1 MRITPINS
9 YIRHAFKFVSTLTAL
24 LFTLTLLSCVT
35 PWYTLYGIDSEE
47 NLYKSSS
54 VPNIVKAL
62 ENEDPHIRKSAIGA
76 LIKMGG
82 AAKASI
88 PALTKAVDDPN
99 SNVRNCAI
107 VALKTIALEERDSAK
122 ETVPGLIKALGDDI
136 ANNRIRATEALHQI
150 ALKDKE
156 IRHIVLSPLKEAM
169 KDVNQNISFEA
180 LRAVIELDPG
190 SDEAIPIFK
199 SHLSSVDADSR
210 RNAVLELREGHY
222 PKTVFYDY
230 LDHLANHDP
239 HSNVRLAALTYLKG
253 GNSKEKTHEVAS
265 HREPYTSI
273 EEGPK
278 GFVQV
283 DMVFTKGTFPLSLE
297 VKKIVDNHPMLLKWS
312 LVKPF
317 SERPGFHIYS
327 VRLGNNDPQIV
338 LAQVTE
344 GMLTAIQISATL
356 LGVSENRMGN
366 QIMTAFHFNADI
378 STKSP
383 SKYIP

>member
-1 MRITPINS
+1 MRITLMDS
-9 YIRHAFKFVSTLTAL
+9 YICHTFRFVLALTVL
-24 LFTLTLLSCVT
+24 FFTLSLLSCIT
-35 PWYTLYGIDSEE
+35 PWYTLYDIDSEE

-62 ENEDPHIRKSAIGA
+62 ENNDPHIRKSAVGA

-122 ETVPGLIKALGDDI
+122 ETVPGLIKALGDQI

-156 IRHIVLSPLKEAM
+156 IRDIVLSPLKEAM

-190 SDEAIPIFK
+190 SDEAIPVLK
-199 SHLSSVDADSR
+199 SYFSSVDADSR

-222 PKTVFYDY
+222 PKSVFYDY

-253 GNSKEKTHEVAS
+253 GNLKEKTNEVAS
-265 HREPYTSI
+265 QREPYTSI
-273 EEGPK
+273 EEGTK
-278 GFVQV
+278 GSVQF

-297 VKKIVDNHPMLLKWS
+297 VKKIVDNHPMPLKWS

-317 SERPGFHIYS
+317 SERPGSHIYS

-344 GMLTAIQISATL
+344 GMLTTIQISATL

-366 QIMTAFHFNADI
+366 QIMTAYHFNAVI

-383 SKYIP
+383 FKYTP